1 VSERPA
7 RSATGRGSDRP
18 ADAAPARGSQ
28 AGRPDTTAPVRLAN
42 YIGGAWRLAD
52 GVDTLDDVQPA
63 TGEVA
68 ALVPLSGAA
77 QVREAVAAAR
87 TAQPAWREV
96 PPQRRARAVLRLR
109 EELLRRREELTSLVT
124 ADMGKT
130 LADADGEVGRGI
142 ESVES
147 AAAIPHLLKG
157 ETLEG
162 VAAGVDVELV
172 RQPVGV
178 VAAITPFNFPAM
190 IPLWFL
196 PYAIACG
203 NSFILKPSEQDPRP
217 ASLIVAIVDSI
228 EEIPP
233 GVVNLVHGGREA
245 VTAILDDPG
254 IDAISFVG
262 RAETARF
269 VAERA
274 AATGKRVQA
283 LGGAKNALVVMPD
296 ADLER
301 AMPAIMGSAFGAAG
315 QRCLAGSVC
324 VAVGDEAR
332 RDEVRAALVAAA
344 SALRVGAGDDPAT
357 DVCPM
362 VSAAAREKLV
372 EALGRAERDGA
383 ELLLDGRGE
392 SGVANTLK
400 DGGGTAGRRRTDG
413 ESNQTPVDGGPAGTL
428 LGPTVAAVGDPESEL
443 AREELFGPLLTVVD
457 ALDLDAA
464 LDFLNGS
471 PYGNAGA
478 IFTRSGKAARRYR
491 YEAEAGMLGV
501 NIGVPAPV
509 AWFPFAGWK
518 DSMAGDLHAN
528 GTDAVDFYTRKK
540 VVTTRW

>member
-1 VSERPA
+1 M
-7 RSATGRGSDRP
+7 SADGPKSTLQTTGIGPS
-18 ADAAPARGSQ
+18 
-28 AGRPDTTAPVRLAN
+28 AGEAVRLAN
-42 YIGGAWRLAD
+42 YIAGGWRAVD

-68 ALVPLSGAA
+68 ALVPLSGAR
-77 QVREAVAAAR
+77 QVREAVEAAR
-87 TAQPAWREV
+87 AAQPAWRAV
-96 PPQRRARAVLRLR
+96 PPQRRARAVLALRDRL
-109 EELLRRREELTSLVT
+109 LQRREELTALVT

-130 LADADGEVGRGI
+130 LDDADGEVGRGI

-217 ASLIVAIVDSI
+217 ASLIVEMVDSI

-233 GVVNLVHGGREA
+233 GVVNLIHGGRDA

-296 ADLER
+296 ADLEQ
-301 AMPAIMGSAFGAAG
+301 AMPAIMGSSFGAAG

-324 VAVGDEAR
+324 VAVGDER
-332 RDEVRAALVAAA
+332 RRAEVREALVAAA
-344 SALRVGAGDDPAT
+344 TELRVGAGEDPAT

-362 VSAAAREKLV
+362 VSAEARERIAAAI
-372 EALGRAERDGA
+372 ERAASDGA
-383 ELLLDGRGE
+383 ELLLDGRPAGM
-392 SGVANTLK
+392 
-400 DGGGTAGRRRTDG
+400 GGAPDR
-413 ESNQTPVDGGPAGTL
+413 PGGPAGTV
-428 LGPTVAAVGDPESEL
+428 LGPTIAAADPESEL
-443 AREELFGPLLTVVD
+443 ARQELFGPLLTVVD
-457 ALDLDAA
+457 APDLDAA

-471 PYGNAGA
+471 RYGNAGA
-478 IFTRSGKAARRYR
+478 IFTRSGEAARAYR
-491 YEAEAGMLGV
+491 YGAEAGMLGV
-501 NIGVPAPV
+501 NVGVPAPV

-518 DSMAGDLHAN
+518 DSMEGDLHAN

-540 VVTTRW
+540 VITSRW